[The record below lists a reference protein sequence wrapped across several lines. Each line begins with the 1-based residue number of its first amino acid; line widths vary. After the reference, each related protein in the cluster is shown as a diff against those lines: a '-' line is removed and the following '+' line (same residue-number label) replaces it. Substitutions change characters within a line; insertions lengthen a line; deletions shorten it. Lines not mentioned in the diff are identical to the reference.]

1 MKINALVVGAS
12 KGLGKEVLLLHRDL
26 KHSVIGISRSGKNNT
41 IILDVTNTNELNK
54 FLNNNTFDFITY
66 TCMDMSRTDSVRNLF
81 DIMFH
86 PLCSI
91 VEHQISIQQPTKFLT
106 FGSLALTA
114 FRDVKMLPPAY
125 YASKAAVD
133 TYFKYITNRYK
144 FIQHINICTDIVNT
158 PGSANIFGDQ
168 FTKKSISSDTIR
180 KFVHIA
186 LDDKNIS
193 GMTIVS

>member
-1 MKINALVVGAS
+1 MVKALVVGAS
-12 KGLGKEVLLLHRDL
+12 KGLGKEVLLLLRSL
-26 KHSVIGISRSGKNNT
+26 EYPVVGVSRTGKNDT
-41 IILDVTNTNELNK
+41 IILDVTDTNELNK
-54 FLNNNTFDFITY
+54 FLSNNTFDFITY
-66 TCMDMSRTDSVRNLF
+66 TCNKVSRTCNVRSVF
-81 DIMFH
+81 ETMFH
-86 PLCSI
+86 PLCYI
-91 VEHQISIQQPTKFLT
+91 VEHQIDIKHPTKFLT

-158 PGSANIFGDQ
+158 PGAANIFGDQ
-168 FTKKSISSDTIR
+168 FTKNSISSNTIR

-193 GMTIVS
+193 GMTIVP

>member
-1 MKINALVVGAS
+1 MIIPEEYTIQKFHQLAGYPKA
-12 KGLGKEVLLLHRDL
+12 
-26 KHSVIGISRSGKNNT
+26 KHNNT
-41 IILDVTNTNELNK
+41 IILDVTDTNELNK
-54 FLNNNTFDFITY
+54 FLSNNTFDFITY
-66 TCMDMSRTDSVRNLF
+66 TCNKVSRTCNVRSVF
-81 DIMFH
+81 ETMFH
-86 PLCSI
+86 PLCSM

-158 PGSANIFGDQ
+158 PGAANIFGDQ
-168 FTKKSISSDTIR
+168 FMKKSMSLDVIR

-186 LDDKNIS
+186 LNDKNIS
-193 GMTIVS
+193 GMTIVP